1 MVRQVQLGLRC
12 GHLPTK
18 TDVLDCTGGVY
29 FMKASS
35 NNLVAVFKP
44 MDEEQGMPNN
54 PKGHAGSGDYGLREF
69 LKPGEGYIRETAS
82 YLLDRGG
89 FSKVPATTIVHCEHD
104 VFNYARKYNG
114 GKGMY
119 PKLGSLQ
126 EFVPANDTFEDI
138 SPSLVSVLEL
148 QKIAL
153 LDLRLL
159 NSDRNSS
166 NILAIRKKEK
176 GRSGSEGDSSCC
188 EDPSNCSCCMDEMDL
203 DAFLWDC
210 SAASSSDPMVE
221 STSRDKRGDAYSLV
235 PIDHGY
241 CIPDRL
247 RIDEFDWCW
256 FWCPHISEPVH
267 PDVRDYVQ
275 SLDIEE
281 LLLGL
286 TKQIPLSEDKKFLL
300 RVTHH
305 LLQEAVAAGLTLFDI
320 ASLIARTDGDIP
332 SPVELALES
341 AEDNAQR
348 AIEMRAGR
356 RNSSGSPSF
365 WKNVRDSERDGSSQQ
380 RSRRRDSLPVHA
392 SEQDAA
398 DYRPMLPPLTRSCAS
413 DANLLITTTRPHPFP
428 PIKYTL
434 STSRGDES
442 TQSTVLSS
450 DGFGSDITLSPR
462 SPSDGVLL
470 GLKRPGAAP
479 GDALIT
485 LQSYDSDFSR
495 PKLSAVPSSKS
506 TSQQPIMSPFAAA
519 QWKEASPSSDRDPDF
534 DGSSGFTS
542 SAASSFESEDSG
554 GGSSFFP
561 LVSSG
566 MMMSGSN
573 TMIMSGSNTP
583 SPQTLPIEVEREA
596 LKASAAVTDWTT
608 SHSDN
613 GGTDSEAE
621 PDPLRS
627 ASNCATIVHPA
638 ALPATTSIS
647 RVVSFGA
654 FESPPLYSLPKAERR
669 IARLRQEK
677 RKVIA
682 RTSEFLS
689 LRLSFT
695 MEALSAMVHKEA
707 RRQLERRGEGGYPAE
722 GT

>member
-188 EDPSNCSCCMDEMDL
+188 EDPSNCSCCVDEMDL

-210 SAASSSDPMVE
+210 SATSSSDPMVE

-320 ASLIARTDGDIP
+320 ASLIARTDGDVP

-365 WKNVRDSERDGSSQQ
+365 WKDVRHSERDGSQQ
-380 RSRRRDSLPVHA
+380 RSRRRDSPPVLGTT
-392 SEQDAA
+392 DAA
-398 DYRPMLPPLTRSCAS
+398 DYRPMLMLPPLTRSCAS
-413 DANLLITTTRPHPFP
+413 DANLLIATTRPHPFP
-428 PIKYTL
+428 PIKNTF

-450 DGFGSDITLSPR
+450 DGFSSDITLSPR

-495 PKLSAVPSSKS
+495 PKLAAVPMM
-506 TSQQPIMSPFAAA
+506 SQFAPT
-519 QWKEASPSSDRDPDF
+519 QWKVASPSSDRDPDF

-542 SAASSFESEDSG
+542 SAASSFESEDGG

-566 MMMSGSN
+566 MM
-573 TMIMSGSNTP
+573 ISGSNTP
-583 SPQTLPIEVEREA
+583 SPQTLPIDAEREA
-596 LKASAAVTDWTT
+596 LTASAAVTDWT

-621 PDPLRS
+621 PDPVRS
-627 ASNCATIVHPA
+627 ASNCATIA
-638 ALPATTSIS
+638 IPATTSIS

-707 RRQLERRGEGGYPAE
+707 RRQLERRGCVVPAN
-722 GT
+722 